1 MQYLMT
7 APLLLA
13 SACMA
18 QVHDGDIILTISPNG
33 AIQTNSLNTNSQFVP
48 QRVFGAAFGES
59 PNFTNDPGFDCVDGT
74 FAPRSQVGFRIRRAL
89 RAWNGTEF
97 PALTIPGER
106 IQVRLG
112 PLGPTLTPTTDT
124 PVTGFSI
131 AASSSGKYHH
141 HPGYTLL
148 AAPGNADPADGV
160 YLYEVEL
167 FSNQANIQTSN
178 PFWLVFNQ
186 NRSDQEHQAAIDWV
200 ALNLLCSADFNDDG
214 VVDFFDYLD
223 FVAAFSAQE
232 SGADF
237 NHDGVIDFFDYLDFV
252 AAFSQGCA

>member
-1 MQYLMT
+1 MQYLIA

-13 SACMA
+13 SVCLA
-18 QVHDGDIILTISPNG
+18 QVHESDIILTISPSG
-33 AIQTNSLNTNSQFVP
+33 AIQTNAVDANAQIVP
-48 QRVFGAAFGES
+48 QRVFGAAFGEF
-59 PNFTNDPGFDCVDGT
+59 PNFTNNPGFDCADGT
-74 FAPRSQVGFRIRRAL
+74 FAPRSLVGFRIRRAL
-89 RAWNGTEF
+89 RAWNGNEF
-97 PALTIPGER
+97 PASTIPEER

-131 AASSSGKYHH
+131 AASNSGKYHH
-141 HPGYTLL
+141 HLGYTLL

-167 FSNQANIQTSN
+167 FSNQANIQASN

-186 NRSDQEHQAAIDWV
+186 NRSNQEHQAAIDWV
-200 ALNLLCSADFNDDG
+200 ALNLLCNADFNGDG

-232 SGADF
+232 TASDF
-237 NHDGVIDFFDYLDFV
+237 NQDGVIDFFDYLDFV